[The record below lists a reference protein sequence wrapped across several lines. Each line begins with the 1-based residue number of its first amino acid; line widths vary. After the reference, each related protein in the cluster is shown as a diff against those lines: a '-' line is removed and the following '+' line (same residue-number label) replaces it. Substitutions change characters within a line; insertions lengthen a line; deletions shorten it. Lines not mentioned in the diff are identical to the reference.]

1 MNKTEKKAINNIV
14 KFGFTFYGDNI
25 FSTFTQAKRCLDGL
39 VRKGYATKEGDEFKP
54 TEAAKDFVKHGIT
67 I

>member
-14 KFGFTFYGDNI
+14 KFGLTFYGDDI

-39 VRKGYATKEGDEFKP
+39 VRKGYATKEGNEFKP
-54 TEAAKDFVKHGIT
+54 TRAALDFVKYGTT